1 MVDLNAKAEN
11 QPANGKTQEP
21 LQEPTLSV
29 NFESTLSFVDIPV
42 PNLPQAKV
50 TENIGTPIRDEV
62 KRILDWLR
70 GEKEVTGIYELR
82 VRDSLFIPHCEEIIK
97 NCLDKFDIEVL
108 DWERVDLS
116 LEPLKDTCKNL
127 KQLTLYG
134 SSWTSLQ
141 YWTGEDAMILFDKS
155 LPKVCLIS
163 SSCLEQSAQEPS
175 C

>member
-1 MVDLNAKAEN
+1 MVVLNAEAESR
-11 QPANGKTQEP
+11 PANGKTQEP
-21 LQEPTLSV
+21 LQEPTFSV

-50 TENIGTPIRDEV
+50 KETIGVPIRDEV
-62 KRILDWLR
+62 QRILRWLH
-70 GEKEVTGIYELR
+70 GEKHVTGIYELR

-97 NCLDKFDIEVL
+97 SCLDKFDIEVL

-134 SSWTSLQ
+134 GSWTSLQ
-141 YWTGEDAMILFDKS
+141 YWTGKDAMVLFSKS

-163 SSCLEQSAQEPS
+163 SPCLEQSAREPS